1 MLILEP
7 NHRAQASI
15 KGCLRC
21 SASPPVQVDRHLVT
35 RSTPMN
41 IRYILALYGVLKLA
55 AASHGQWTALPDI
68 TMPEFDGGYSFVIDD
83 MIYVGHGNELRMY
96 DPVAAMWSER
106 ADFPG
111 VGESRN
117 GACSFVVN
125 NKAYVGMGFANGAFH
140 TDLWQY
146 DPAANAWTAETA
158 FPGPARGG
166 AGTFVLGG
174 KGYICGGT
182 STGPQFSDVYSYEPL
197 SNVWTLETSL
207 PTGNRGFTTAW
218 AFGDYGYVFGGYTGF
233 GNETDQVHRYDPAT
247 NTWAA
252 MADFPGGGRQ
262 SAVVF
267 VLLGHVVVG
276 MGHAG
281 FQTGFDDFYVYY
293 TGPNVWVQQQDLSS
307 WSGGSRISPVAAAVG
322 TTAYMGSGSTLST
335 FTPNGDWWSNSIAV
349 GLDELASEETRLLV
363 HPVPSGDQVT
373 ISWGTNGIGEIAL
386 FNTTGTLVFSAARTG
401 ASALLDLSGLP
412 AGPYMAR
419 YRNKEGIVRT
429 GRILK
434 H

>member
-1 MLILEP
+1 M
-7 NHRAQASI
+7 
-15 KGCLRC
+15 
-21 SASPPVQVDRHLVT
+21 T
-35 RSTPMN
+35 
-41 IRYILALYGVLKLA
+41 IRYTLALYGVLTLA

-96 DPVAAMWSER
+96 DPAAAMWSER

-111 VGESRN
+111 VGASRN

-125 NKAYVGMGFANGAFH
+125 NKAYVGMGFANGMFH

-146 DPAANAWTAETA
+146 DPGTNAWSAETS

-166 AGTFVLGG
+166 SGTFVLGG
-174 KGYICGGT
+174 KGYLCGGT
-182 STGPQFSDVYSYEPL
+182 STGPQFADVYSYDPE
-197 SNVWTLETSL
+197 SNIWTLETSL

-218 AFGDYGYVFGGYTGF
+218 SVGGYGYVFGGYTGF
-233 GNETDQVHRYDPAT
+233 GNETAQVHRYDPVT
-247 NTWAA
+247 DSWSA
-252 MADFPGGGRQ
+252 MADYPGGGRQ
-262 SAVVF
+262 SSLAFVF
-267 VLLGHVVVG
+267 GTQVIVG
-276 MGHAG
+276 MGHVG
-281 FQTGFDDFYVYY
+281 F
-293 TGPNVWVQQQDLSS
+293 
-307 WSGGSRISPVAAAVG
+307 
-322 TTAYMGSGSTLST
+322 TTAGTIFYQYDTGTNTWAPHGDFSGWPGGARIAPVGAVVGSTAYLGTGATLAT

-349 GLDELASEETRLLV
+349 GLDELESAETRLLV

-373 ISWGTNGIGEIAL
+373 ISWGMNGIGEIAL
-386 FNTTGTLVFSAARTG
+386 FNTTGTLVFSTARTG
-401 ASALLDLSGLP
+401 TSTLLDLSGLP

-419 YRNKEGIVRT
+419 YRNNEGIVRT